1 MKLKTLDYYSCPECK
16 RGRLQALGF
25 EEAKP
30 AEEIYETE
38 LRCLPCNESYA
49 VRNGVPRFVIND
61 NYADSFAYQWNLHR
75 KTQLDSYTGL
85 QVSQN
90 RLFQVTGWPRSLE
103 GQLILE
109 VGSGAG
115 RFTEVLLKVGATVF
129 SFDYSSA
136 VDANWS
142 NNGLHPNLHLFQG
155 DIYKIPIREA
165 VFDKVLCLGVI
176 QHTPN
181 PEKAFKSL
189 IKHLR
194 PGGELV
200 LDVYPKRLT
209 SVLRWKYL
217 LRPLT
222 TRMNKERL
230 YKIIRLAVPVLLPMT
245 ITLKRVF
252 GELGARLMPIMEYSN
267 LGLPYSLN
275 KEWSILDT
283 FDMYSPAHD
292 HPQSISSVEQWFRD
306 ADLVDASVA
315 YGPNGVVAKGRRG
328 ESAP

>member
-1 MKLKTLDYYSCPECK
+1 MKQSSVGYYRCPTCRYGDLGILRADENLCNSEIIE
-16 RGRLQALGF
+16 GHLQCS
-25 EEAKP
+25 KC
-30 AEEIYETE
+30 YST
-38 LRCLPCNESYA
+38 YA
-49 VRNGVPRFVIND
+49 IRNAVPRFVLEER
-61 NYADSFAYQWNLHR
+61 YTDSFGFQWNLHR

-85 QVSQN
+85 QVSRN
-90 RLFQVTGWPRSLE
+90 RLFEATGWPKNLE

-115 RFTEVLLKVGATVF
+115 RFTEILLKVGATVF

-155 DIYKIPIREA
+155 DIYNIPIREG

-176 QHTPN
+176 QHTPD

-222 TRMNKERL
+222 TRMDKERL
-230 YKIIRLAVPVLLPMT
+230 YKIIRLAVPFLLPMT
-245 ITLKRVF
+245 MALKRVF
-252 GELGARLMPIMEYSN
+252 GELGARLVPIVEYSD
-267 LGLPYSLN
+267 LGLPYRLN
-275 KEWSILDT
+275 MEWSILDT

-292 HPQSISSVEQWFRD
+292 YPQSISSVEQWFKD
-306 ADLVDASVA
+306 AHFVDASVG
-315 YGPNGVVAKGRRG
+315 YGPNGVVAKGRRRK
-328 ESAP
+328 SAS